1 MEYKYNDGIYKYSV
15 IYSKIKNTYELYFDK
30 YKDSQTIAEQ
40 LLLVP
45 SNNDMPQFGR
55 YYSWYYRNGN
65 EAYDQYKLLYPV
77 LDKSIDYFYNII
89 YCETPNKVISDKL
102 ILDGGFS
109 INEETYYGFIYSRK
123 LKNNTARYA
132 DKYGLKNTN
141 EIDYNKFLCN
151 YTITDNGLLL
161 VKNRFMESYNY
172 IATKKEYG
180 LIMTQESFIKS
191 SIPYNIIY
199 LSDNIPT
206 SIKIGNNKE
215 TKYSIEAKYSDLG
228 ITTSLIVNN
237 EEKCQYEIDDINGII
252 TSIHPLVYEPFY
264 TPLYKNIILD
274 DLPYDVMEE
283 YEETDEYIEY
293 TRTVFKK

>member
-45 SNNDMPQFGR
+45 SNNDMLQFGR

-109 INEETYYGFIYSRK
+109 INEETNYGFIYSRK

-161 VKNRFMESYNY
+161 VQNRFMELYNY

-199 LSDNIPT
+199 LSNNIPT

-228 ITTSLIVNN
+228 ITTSLIINN
-237 EEKCQYEIDDINGII
+237 EEKCQYEIDDINGVI

-264 TPLYKNIILD
+264 TPLYKDIILD